1 MAIVNEARAVL
12 TAEDRASAVLA
23 MVARNFDR
31 LNRAADRLDANGAGA
46 RRQQVTQQAMSRTA
60 VITERM
66 GAVAARAAGPLAA
79 VMGVYGAARF
89 VNNANR
95 EFAQNERAMTRI
107 AVTADA
113 SAEAQK
119 ASWSELQKLAFD
131 TAQPVDKVRE
141 GLESL
146 VAAGRS
152 LPEAMA
158 FLPSVARTAQ
168 ASGATTADI
177 AKSADAVGSAFKIA
191 GADMQSAFD
200 IMATGGKLGQF
211 ELKDMARY
219 LPSLAP
225 AAAAIGMEGKKGLT
239 ELVAMLQ
246 VLRKG
251 SGTAEE
257 AAGSMNNILQK
268 MSSEETAKKYKKL
281 GVDLEGMFKK
291 GKATGQDMV
300 SVFMEATQLAT
311 KGDLGKLPKLIGDME
326 FARGVRALMMFRS
339 EFEKMK
345 QTIDATSTGAVAADL
360 KRVMADSQTTTDRLK
375 GAYDRLSDTLGSRL
389 APAYKAVA
397 DAAIGMADAATK
409 ALQPGEDDVAFRK
422 RMNIPLTPEQQRA
435 EYERMRKER
444 ESTLS
449 NPTSDIYSM
458 REGGFGSG
466 LSRLSPNRY
475 AILQAKGKL
484 TKAEQQEKA
493 AFERRF
499 QKEREAQSAAGA
511 ASSAMP
517 WRLADRV
524 APQQYDGSSEADR
537 IRADEIRRRDAE
549 REDRRVRED
558 ALAGR
563 GESGIGLALAVQEL
577 ARAERSKILTG
588 SMPASAGVSR
598 QNLWNAVRDQAPK
611 GADGEIN
618 MAEVKRVFEVLT
630 EGAKTIAAQPFKS
643 PTGEYLDVTGVGK
656 LIAGALQQQG
666 DSKPIQAEVKP
677 DQITA
682 NVKVD
687 STSDVRV
694 KVDTEP
700 GFVARIISQITRST
714 TTDTRGIS
722 LPGKETSGG
731 GGGGGGAM

>member
-31 LNRAADRLDANGAGA
+31 LNRAADRLDANGAGV

-60 VITERM
+60 AITERM

-89 VNNANR
+89 VNNANK

-113 SAEAQK
+113 SAEAQRT
-119 ASWSELQKLAFD
+119 AWGDLQKLAFD

-141 GLESL
+141 GLEAL

-152 LPEAMA
+152 LPDAMA

-191 GADMQSAFD
+191 GKDMQAAFD

-239 ELVAMLQ
+239 DLVAMLQ
-246 VLRKG
+246 IIRKG

-268 MSSEETAKKYKKL
+268 MSSEETTKKYKKL

-291 GKATGQDMV
+291 GKASGQDMI

-311 KGDLGKLPKLIGDME
+311 KGDLGKLPQLIGDME
-326 FARGVRALMMFRS
+326 FARGVRALMAFRG
-339 EFEKMK
+339 ELDKMR
-345 QTIDATSTGAVAADL
+345 QTIASTSAGAVAADL
-360 KRVMADSQTTTDRLK
+360 KRVMGDSQTTTDRLK
-375 GAYDRLSDTLGSRL
+375 GAYDRLADTLGSRL

-409 ALQPGEDDVAFRK
+409 ALAPAEDEVSFRK

-435 EYERMRKER
+435 EYERMRKDR
-444 ESTLS
+444 EAALD
-449 NPTSDIYSM
+449 NPSSDYYAM
-458 REGGFGSG
+458 RDGGFGSG
-466 LSRLSPNRY
+466 LSRMSPSRY
-475 AILQAKGKL
+475 AILKAKSKL
-484 TKAEQQEKA
+484 TKAEIAEKE

-499 QKEREAQSAAGA
+499 QKEREAREKAGA
-511 ASSAMP
+511 GSSKTP
-517 WRLADRV
+517 WQLADRV
-524 APQQYDGSSEADR
+524 APEAYDGSTEADR
-537 IRADEIRRRDAE
+537 IRADEMRRADAG
-549 REDRRVRED
+549 RADQRLKED

-563 GESGIGLALAVQEL
+563 GQPGQDVALAVFEL
-577 ARAERSKILTG
+577 ARAERARLLTG
-588 SMPASAGVSR
+588 SVPASAGNSR
-598 QNLWNAVRDQAPK
+598 QNLWNALRDQAPK
-611 GADGEIN
+611 GPEGEID
-618 MAEVKRVFEVLT
+618 MAGVKKAFDALI
-630 EGAKTIAAQPFKS
+630 EGAKTLAAQPSKS
-643 PTGEYLDVTGVGK
+643 PTGEYLDIQGVGK
-656 LIAGALQQQG
+656 LLSTVLQQQG
-666 DSKPIQAEVKP
+666 ENKPSQAGAKAEP
-677 DQITA
+677 ITA
-682 NVKVD
+682 KADVDVTSSVKVEVIPTAD
-687 STSDVRV
+687 FWA
-694 KVDTEP
+694 KVD
-700 GFVARIISQITRST
+700 ARVTSQSSRDS
-714 TTDTRGIS
+714 RGIS
-722 LPGKETSGG
+722 LPGKETRVGG
-731 GGGGGGAM
+731 GGMSP